1 MLGNI
6 LPNLRF
12 KKLWLIVG
20 WSLVLMVIGLSL
32 MSSPPPV
39 PSINYGDKFAHILA
53 YFVLMGWFAQ
63 LYHAPKQ
70 RFNYLIGFILLG
82 GVLEILQSLGGVRY
96 GDWADMLANST
107 GVLLA
112 WQLTKSR
119 LAYVLVFVEDRFS
132 F

>member
-1 MLGNI
+1 MLENI
-6 LPNLRF
+6 LPILRF

-20 WSLVLMVIGLSL
+20 WSLVLVVIGLSL
-32 MSSPPPV
+32 TSSPPPV
-39 PSINYGDKFAHILA
+39 PSINYGDKLAHLFA

-70 RFNYLIGFILLG
+70 RLTYLIGFILLG
-82 GVLEILQSLGGVRY
+82 GMLEILQDLGGIRE
-96 GDWADMLANST
+96 GDWVDMVANST

-112 WQLTKSR
+112 WQLTKNR
-119 LAYVLVFVEDRFS
+119 MAYALAFVEQKLS